1 MKQQIIG
8 NGQGRDYAWSK
19 DHIFVKTTLDLT
31 NGRVTVVE
39 DRLNPGFYLPRHC
52 HKEIT
57 EIFYVLDGEIE
68 FTFDDE
74 TVTATSGMTINVP
87 PNIWHDVKSDNGG
100 RLITIFSLGGFEKYL
115 EEMASLTDEQ
125 FADEELMTALA
136 EKYDTWMR

>member
-1 MKQQIIG
+1 M
-8 NGQGRDYAWSK
+8 
-19 DHIFVKTTLDLT
+19 KTTLDLT